1 MTLHRTQMLYKKTKC
16 KMIFA
21 TDDPNLLLN
30 DRINKRSTIFRR
42 AKVGINQQRIVN
54 LYLTSTGEN
63 GEEKYEVILNTV
75 FEATDVENMYF

>member
-1 MTLHRTQMLYKKTKC
+1 MLYKKTKC

-21 TDDPNLLLN
+21 TNDPNLFLN
-30 DRINKRSTIFRR
+30 DHINKLSTIFRR
-42 AKVGINQQRIVN
+42 AKVGINQPRIVN